1 MKKLSAWILILALLV
16 SLLPAAAFA
25 TEPPVETGTEET
37 TGRQVAS
44 ALLGAHESSAKAFE
58 QEENEIDPE
67 QIVRVIVLLEESEI
81 PESGRPTRAA
91 QTRML
96 RAQKAVQREIS
107 QRCSAAPRSPCRTAI
122 AR

>member
-25 TEPPVETGTEET
+25 TEPVETGTKET

-67 QIVRVIVLLEESEI
+67 QIVRVIVLLDESEI

-107 QRCSAAPRSPCRTAI
+107 KRCSAAPRSPCRTAI